1 MHVCASALTAVR
13 RIHANAASSM
23 LRPVADNNSSKALK
37 EGHVKEFKLEK
48 IITNSLSWVIGGA
61 QGSGV
66 DSAANIFSRACAIG
80 GLHLFGKREY
90 YSNIK
95 GQHSYFTVRV
105 SDKPLHSHVDE
116 INMLVSFD
124 AETIF
129 RHFEEVTASG
139 AIIYDSDI
147 INTSLDEVP
156 TVDDPAA
163 VRIKKVL
170 EKAGLGFTVQD
181 ALEYAKR
188 RGAILFPMP
197 FFQILQ
203 EFAQKAE
210 DPALSKLTRMVN
222 VMAISASMAIMDF
235 DSEVLSR
242 AIQFIFRTKKK
253 VADLNVRASIHTYNY
268 AKAKFPGSNFSYRLK
283 TKPPQPDII
292 IVQGNQSSALGKM
305 VAGCRFQTYYPITPA
320 SDDSEFLEAN
330 EILDLYDSPGKKGS
344 TVVMQTE
351 DEISAITMAIGSA
364 LTGVRAA
371 TATSGPGFSLMAEAL
386 GWAGMNEVPLVVSL
400 YQRTGPSTGLPTR
413 HEQGDL
419 NFAINAGHGE
429 FPRIVFA
436 SGDIEESFYDSVKV
450 FNFADRYQMPVI
462 HMLDKAIA
470 NSLITCKNFNV
481 NKVAI
486 DRGLRVKQIT
496 EEDKG
501 VAGNYLRFKL
511 SNNNPISP
519 MVVLGTKNAIFWNS
533 GDEHTQEG
541 HITEDPEIRV
551 QMMDKR
557 MTKLDVAIKEIPD
570 EDKAVDYGS
579 GGDTVIISWGSTK
592 GAILDMLD
600 RLAAEGIKV
609 RYIQV
614 RLMHPFPSELVKSML
629 KDAKTVI
636 DIEMNYSGQLGS
648 LVRQY
653 TGLEANYQIVK
664 YNGRP
669 MSLDEVYNGV
679 KRIIRGD
686 APRRQVL
693 RSGA

>member
-1 MHVCASALTAVR
+1 
-13 RIHANAASSM
+13 
-23 LRPVADNNSSKALK
+23 
-37 EGHVKEFKLEK
+37 VKELKLEKK

-95 GQHSYFTVRV
+95 GEHSYFTVRV
-105 SDKPLHSHVDE
+105 SDEPLRSHVDE
-116 INMLVSFD
+116 IIMLVSFD

-129 RHFEEVTASG
+129 RHFEEVAASG

-147 INTSLDEVP
+147 IKTSLDEVP

-163 VRIKKVL
+163 ARIKKL
-170 EKAGLGFTVQD
+170 LQKAGLGFTVQD

-188 RGAILFPMP
+188 CGAILFPMP

-203 EFAQKAE
+203 EFAQKAN

-222 VMAISASMAIMDF
+222 VMALSASMAILDF

-253 VADLNVRASIHTYNY
+253 VADLNAQASIHTYNY
-268 AKAKFPGSNFSYRLK
+268 AKAKFTGSNFSYRLK
-283 TKPPQPDII
+283 TKPPQPDMI

-330 EILDLYDSPGKKGS
+330 EILDLYDSDGKKGS
-344 TVVMQTE
+344 TVVIQTE
-351 DEISAITMAIGSA
+351 DEIAAITMAIGSA
-364 LTGVRAA
+364 LTGVRTA

-436 SGDIEESFYDSVKV
+436 SGDIEESFYDSIKV

-470 NSLITCKNFNV
+470 NSIITCKNFNV

-496 EEDKG
+496 EQDIG

-519 MVVLGTKNAIFWNS
+519 MVALGTKDAIFWNS

-557 MTKLDVAIKEIPD
+557 MTKLDVAIKEIPN
-570 EDKAVDYGS
+570 EDKAVAYGS
-579 GGDTVIISWGSTK
+579 GGDIVIISWGSTK
-592 GAILDMLD
+592 GAILDALD

-653 TGLEANYQIVK
+653 AGLEANYYIVK

-679 KRIIRGD
+679 KRIISGD

>member
-1 MHVCASALTAVR
+1 M
-13 RIHANAASSM
+13 
-23 LRPVADNNSSKALK
+23 
-37 EGHVKEFKLEK
+37 
-48 IITNSLSWVIGGA
+48 SWVTGGA

-66 DSAANIFSRACAIG
+66 DSAANIFSRACAVG

-95 GQHSYFTVRV
+95 GEHSYFTVRV

-139 AIIYDSDI
+139 AIIYDSGI
-147 INTSLDEVP
+147 VNTLLDEVP
-156 TVDDPAA
+156 TVDHPAA
-163 VRIKKVL
+163 DRIKKVL
-170 EKAGLGFTVQD
+170 QKAGLGFTVQD
-181 ALEYAKR
+181 ALEHAKR

-197 FFQILQ
+197 FFQLLQ
-203 EFAQKAE
+203 EFAQKAN
-210 DPALSKLTRMVN
+210 DPALSRLTRMIN
-222 VMAISASMAIMDF
+222 VMALSASMAIMDF
-235 DSEVLSR
+235 DTGVLAK

-253 VADLNVRASIHTYNY
+253 VADLNVQASVHTYNY
-268 AKAKFPGSNFSYRLK
+268 AKAKFAGSNFNYRLK
-283 TKPPQPDII
+283 IRPAQPDTI

-330 EILDLYDSPGKKGS
+330 EILDLYDSGKKGS
-344 TVVMQTE
+344 TVVIQTE
-351 DEISAITMAIGSA
+351 DEIAAITMAIGSA
-364 LTGVRAA
+364 LTGVRTA

-386 GWAGMNEVPLVVSL
+386 GWAGMNEVPVVISL

-429 FPRIVFA
+429 FPRIVLA
-436 SGDIEESFYDSVKV
+436 SGDIEESFYDTIKA

-470 NSLITCKNFNV
+470 NSLITCSNFNV
-481 NKVAI
+481 KKVAI
-486 DRGLRVKQIT
+486 DRGSRVRQIT

-511 SNNNPISP
+511 SNNPISP
-519 MVVLGTKNAIFWNS
+519 MVVLGTKGAIFWNS
-533 GDEHTQEG
+533 GDEHTEEG

-557 MTKLDVAIKEIPD
+557 MSKLDVAINEIPD
-570 EDKAVDYGS
+570 EDKAVVYGS
-579 GGDTVIISWGSTK
+579 GDTVIVSWGSTK
-592 GAILDMLD
+592 GAILDAMD
-600 RLAAEGIKV
+600 KLATEGVKV
-609 RYIQV
+609 KYIQV
-614 RLMHPFPSELVKSML
+614 RLMQPFPSELVKSML
-629 KDAKTVI
+629 KDAKTII
-636 DIEMNYSGQLGS
+636 DIEMNYTGQLGS
-648 LVRQY
+648 LIRQH
-653 TGLEANYQIVK
+653 TGLEAYYHIVK

-679 KRIIRGD
+679 KRIIHGD

-693 RSGA
+693 KSGA

>member
-1 MHVCASALTAVR
+1 
-13 RIHANAASSM
+13 M
-23 LRPVADNNSSKALK
+23 LRLAADSSKALK
-37 EGHVKEFKLEK
+37 EGRVKEFKLEK
-48 IITNSLSWVIGGA
+48 TITNSLSWVIGGA

-95 GQHSYFTVRV
+95 GEHSYFTVRV

-147 INTSLDEVP
+147 VNTLLDEVP
-156 TVDDPAA
+156 TVDDSAA
-163 VRIKKVL
+163 ARIKKVL
-170 EKAGLGFTVQD
+170 QKAGLGFAVQD
-181 ALEYAKR
+181 ALEHAKR
-188 RGAILFPMP
+188 RGAILFPIP
-197 FFQILQ
+197 FFQILK
-203 EFAQKAE
+203 EFAQKAN
-210 DPALSKLTRMVN
+210 DPALSRLTRMVN
-222 VMAISASMAIMDF
+222 VMALSASMAIMDF
-235 DSEVLSR
+235 DSQVLAR

-253 VADLNVRASIHTYNY
+253 VADLNIQASIHTYNY
-268 AKAKFPGSNFSYRLK
+268 AKAKFAESNFSYRLK
-283 TKPPQPDII
+283 TKPAQQDTI

-330 EILDLYDSPGKKGS
+330 EILDLYDSGKKGS
-344 TVVMQTE
+344 TVVIQTE
-351 DEISAITMAIGSA
+351 DEIAAITMAIGSA
-364 LTGVRAA
+364 LTGARTA

-386 GWAGMNEVPLVVSL
+386 GWAGMNEVPVLISL

-429 FPRIVFA
+429 FPRIVLA
-436 SGDIEESFYDSVKV
+436 SGDIEESFYDTIKA

-462 HMLDKAIA
+462 HMLDKAIS
-470 NSLITCKNFNV
+470 NSLTTCKNFNV
-481 NKVAI
+481 NKIAI
-486 DRGLRVKQIT
+486 DRGLRLKQIT

-501 VAGNYLRFKL
+501 TAGNYLRFKL
-511 SNNNPISP
+511 SNNPISP
-519 MVVLGTKNAIFWNS
+519 MVVLGTKDAIFWNS
-533 GDEHTQEG
+533 GDEHTEEG

-557 MTKLDVAIKEIPD
+557 MTKLDVVLKEIPD
-570 EDKAVDYGS
+570 EDKAVAYGS
-579 GGDTVIISWGSTK
+579 GDIVIISWGSTK
-592 GAILDMLD
+592 GAILDAID
-600 RLAAEGIKV
+600 KLAAEGTRVK
-609 RYIQV
+609 YIQV

-636 DIEMNYSGQLGS
+636 NIEMNYTGQLGS
-648 LVRQY
+648 LVRQH

-664 YNGRP
+664 YNGRQ
-669 MSLDEVYNGV
+669 MSLDEVYNSV
-679 KRIIRGD
+679 KRIILHGD

-693 RSGA
+693 RSGS

>member
-1 MHVCASALTAVR
+1 
-13 RIHANAASSM
+13 
-23 LRPVADNNSSKALK
+23 
-37 EGHVKEFKLEK
+37 LEEA
-48 IITNSLSWVIGGA
+48 ITNSLSWVTGGA

-95 GQHSYFTVRV
+95 GEHSYFTVRV
-105 SDKPLHSHVDE
+105 GDKPLHSHVDE

-139 AIIYDSDI
+139 AIIYDSGI
-147 INTSLDEVP
+147 VNTLLNEVP
-156 TVDDPAA
+156 TVDDPAST
-163 VRIKKVL
+163 RIKKVL
-170 EKAGLGFTVQD
+170 QKAGLGFTVQD
-181 ALEYAKR
+181 ALEHAKR

-197 FFQILQ
+197 FFQLLQ
-203 EFAQKAE
+203 EFAQKAN
-210 DPALSKLTRMVN
+210 DPALSRLTRMIN
-222 VMAISASMAIMDF
+222 VMALSASMAIMDF
-235 DSEVLSR
+235 DIGVLAK

-253 VADLNVRASIHTYNY
+253 VADLNVQASVHTYNY
-268 AKAKFPGSNFSYRLK
+268 AKAKFAGSNFRYRLK
-283 TKPPQPDII
+283 IRPAQQDTI

-330 EILDLYDSPGKKGS
+330 EILDLYDSGKKGS
-344 TVVMQTE
+344 TVVIQTE
-351 DEISAITMAIGSA
+351 DEIAAITMAIGSA
-364 LTGVRAA
+364 LTGVRTA

-386 GWAGMNEVPLVVSL
+386 GWAGMNEVPVVISL

-419 NFAINAGHGE
+419 SFAINAGHGE
-429 FPRIVFA
+429 FPRIVLA
-436 SGDIEESFYDSVKV
+436 SGDIEESFYDTIKA

-470 NSLITCKNFNV
+470 NSLITCRNFNV
-481 NKVAI
+481 KKVAI
-486 DRGLRVKQIT
+486 DRGSRVKQIT

-511 SNNNPISP
+511 SNNPISP
-519 MVVLGTKNAIFWNS
+519 MVVLGTKDAIFWNS
-533 GDEHTQEG
+533 GDEHTEEG

-557 MTKLDVAIKEIPD
+557 MSKLVVAINEIPD
-570 EDKAVDYGS
+570 EDKAVVYGS
-579 GGDTVIISWGSTK
+579 GDAVIVSWGSTK
-592 GAILDMLD
+592 GAILDAMD
-600 RLAAEGIKV
+600 KLAVEGMKV

-614 RLMHPFPSELVKSML
+614 RLMNPFPSELVKSML
-629 KDAKTVI
+629 KDAKTII
-636 DIEMNYSGQLGS
+636 DIEMNYTGQLGS
-648 LVRQY
+648 LVRQH
-653 TGLEANYQIVK
+653 TGLEANYHIVK

-679 KRIIRGD
+679 KRIIHGD

-693 RSGA
+693 KSGA

>member
-1 MHVCASALTAVR
+1 MHACASALTAVR
-13 RIHANAASSM
+13 RIHANAASMM
-23 LRPVADNNSSKALK
+23 LRRAADNSSKALK
-37 EGHVKEFKLEK
+37 EGHAKESKLEK
-48 IITNSLSWVIGGA
+48 TIMNSLSWVIGGA

-95 GQHSYFTVRV
+95 GEHSYFTVRI
-105 SDKPLHSHVDE
+105 SDRPVHSHVDE
-116 INMLVSFD
+116 ISMLVSFD

-147 INTSLDEVP
+147 VNTLLDEVP
-156 TVDDPAA
+156 TVDDPAVA
-163 VRIKKVL
+163 RIKKVL
-170 EKAGLGFTVQD
+170 QKAGLGFTVQD
-181 ALEYAKR
+181 ALEHAKR
-188 RGAILFPMP
+188 RGVILFPMP
-197 FFQILQ
+197 FFQLLK
-203 EFAQKAE
+203 EFAQEAN
-210 DPALSKLTRMVN
+210 DPALSRLTRMVN
-222 VMAISASMAIMDF
+222 VMALSASMAIMDF
-235 DSEVLSR
+235 DSEVLAR

-253 VADLNVRASIHTYNY
+253 VADLNVQACVHTYNY
-268 AKAKFPGSNFSYRLK
+268 AKAKFAGSNFSYRLK
-283 TKPPQPDII
+283 IKPPQPDMI

-330 EILDLYDSPGKKGS
+330 EILDLYDSGKKGS
-344 TVVMQTE
+344 TVVIQTE
-351 DEISAITMAIGSA
+351 DEIAALTMAIGSA
-364 LTGVRAA
+364 LTGARTA

-386 GWAGMNEVPLVVSL
+386 GWAGMNEVPVVISL

-436 SGDIEESFYDSVKV
+436 SGDIEESFYDTMKV

-462 HMLDKAIA
+462 HMLDKAMA

-481 NKVAI
+481 KKIAI

-496 EEDKG
+496 EKDKG
-501 VAGNYLRFKL
+501 VADNYLRFKL
-511 SNNNPISP
+511 SNNPISP

-533 GDEHTQEG
+533 GDEHTEEG

-570 EDKAVDYGS
+570 EDKAVAYGS
-579 GGDTVIISWGSTK
+579 GDTVIISWGSTK
-592 GAILDMLD
+592 GAILDAMD
-600 RLAAEGIKV
+600 ILAAEGMMVK
-609 RYIQV
+609 YIQV

-636 DIEMNYSGQLGS
+636 DIEMNYTGQLGS
-648 LVRQY
+648 LVRQH
-653 TGLEANYQIVK
+653 TGLEANYHIVK

-693 RSGA
+693 KSGA